1 MWFLGATVAPAAY
14 RPFVQIAMRRARYL
28 SQNCHK
34 TLSPS
39 ISVGHYLFAA
49 WYRCSV
55 PMEMQLTITS
65 IHFMM
70 SMLQGQVQ
78 IRLDRETCNEFY
90 EVCEHHT
97 SSPVFAFCAQV
108 FWAAL
113 PPSLQSPTSNLP
125 THHPSSPTNLT
136 NTSDP
141 YILDIKVLGFLAPKG
156 LPAKKLRLSNTIR
169 DIKRF

>member
-34 TLSPS
+34 TLSQS
-39 ISVGHYLFAA
+39 ISVGHYLFAV

-125 THHPSSPTNLT
+125 THHPSSHTNLT

-141 YILDIKVLGFLAPKG
+141 YILDI
-156 LPAKKLRLSNTIR
+156 
-169 DIKRF
+169 

>member
-14 RPFVQIAMRRARYL
+14 RPLVQIAMRRARYL

-113 PPSLQSPTSNLP
+113 PSVSNLQP
-125 THHPSSPTNLT
+125 TNPSSFQ
-136 NTSDP
+136 SHQP
-141 YILDIKVLGFLAPKG
+141 YQH
-156 LPAKKLRLSNTIR
+156 LRPLYSWHISSWFFST
-169 DIKRF
+169 KRVACKEIAAIQYN